1 MSYSANASEPCSSA
15 YPQRSATI
23 PRVNSTL
30 PAPMI
35 VIFLTTAS
43 LAARGPLRRPS
54 TGYRS
59 RVIVCVAANP
69 SIDKLFEVERLAPG
83 AIHRPLGF
91 VQVPGGKGLNVARAA
106 QSLGAGVRATGILRG
121 HAGRWIEEALRAE
134 GIDGAFVWT
143 HGESRSS
150 LSVADRSDG
159 QLTEFYEHGAEIPS
173 ASWVDL
179 MHAVG
184 AELRPEALLTIS
196 GSIPRGAPPD
206 GYRDLV
212 AEARAAGV
220 RVALDAE
227 GEPLRNAIGGQP
239 DVVKVNAAEA
249 AGLLETSIATRD
261 DALAAA
267 GKLRGLA
274 GSDGHAGIVTRGA
287 EGVVVAGPDGTA
299 YEGILYERGRYPVG
313 SGDAFLAGLVVG
325 LERGERWPDALRR
338 ALGAATAN
346 AEIPGAG
353 KLDRARAEAL
363 AARAI
368 VTEI

>member
-1 MSYSANASEPCSSA
+1 MP
-15 YPQRSATI
+15 P
-23 PRVNSTL
+23 
-30 PAPMI
+30 
-35 VIFLTTAS
+35 
-43 LAARGPLRRPS
+43 

-69 SIDKLFEVERLAPG
+69 SIDKLFEVERVVSG

-106 QSLGAGVRATGILRG
+106 HSLGAEVRAAAILRG

-150 LSVADRSDG
+150 LSVADRAEGS
-159 QLTEFYEHGAEIPS
+159 LTEFYEHGNEIPS
-173 ASWVDL
+173 ASWVEL
-179 MHAVG
+179 MQAVG
-184 AELRPEALLTIS
+184 SELRPDGLLTIS
-196 GSIPRGAPPD
+196 GSIPRGAPAD
-206 GYRDLV
+206 GYSDLV

-227 GEPLRNAIGGQP
+227 GEPLRNAIDAGP

-249 AGLLETSIATRD
+249 AGLLEIPIGTRD
-261 DALAAA
+261 ESLAAA
-267 GKLRGLA
+267 GKLREIA
-274 GSDGHAGIVTRGA
+274 GGDGHAGIVTMGA
-287 EGVVVAGPDGTA
+287 DGVVVAGPDGTA
-299 YEGILYERGRYPVG
+299 YEGVLFERGRYPVG

-325 LERGERWPDALRR
+325 LERDEGWPGALRR

-353 KLDRARAEAL
+353 KLDGARAEAL
-363 AARAI
+363 ASRAV

>member
-1 MSYSANASEPCSSA
+1 
-15 YPQRSATI
+15 
-23 PRVNSTL
+23 
-30 PAPMI
+30 
-35 VIFLTTAS
+35 
-43 LAARGPLRRPS
+43 
-54 TGYRS
+54 
-59 RVIVCVAANP
+59 VIVCVAANP
-69 SIDKLFEVERLAPG
+69 SIDKLFEVERLVPG

-106 QSLGAGVRATGILRG
+106 HSLGAGVRATGILRG
-121 HAGRWIEEALRAE
+121 HAGRWIDEALRAE

-150 LSVADRSDG
+150 LSVADHADG
-159 QLTEFYEHGAEIPS
+159 SLTEFYEHGGEIPS

-184 AELRPEALLTIS
+184 SELRPGGLLTIS
-196 GSIPRGAPPD
+196 GSVPLGAPAD

-212 AEARAAGV
+212 TEARAAGL

-227 GEPLRNAIGGQP
+227 GEPLREAIGSGP

-249 AGLLETSIATRD
+249 AGLLEIAIATRD
-261 DALAAA
+261 DALSAA
-267 GKLRGLA
+267 GKLRELA
-274 GSDGHAGIVTRGA
+274 GGDDHAGIVTMGA
-287 EGVVVAGPDGTA
+287 DGVVVAGPDGSA
-299 YEGILYERGRYPVG
+299 SQGVLYERGRYPVG
-313 SGDAFLAGLVVG
+313 SGDAFLAGLVVA
-325 LERGERWPDALRR
+325 LERGEGWLDALRL
-338 ALGAATAN
+338 ALGAAAAN

-353 KLDRARAEAL
+353 KLDAARARAL